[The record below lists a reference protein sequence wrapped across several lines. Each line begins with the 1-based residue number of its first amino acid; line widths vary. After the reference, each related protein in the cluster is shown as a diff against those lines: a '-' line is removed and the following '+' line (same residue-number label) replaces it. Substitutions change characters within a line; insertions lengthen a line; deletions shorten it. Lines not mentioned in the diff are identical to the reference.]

1 MSDTSSTTSPKVNIR
16 RLAHAGDLP
25 LPSYATDQSAG
36 LDIAAALEVDAPF
49 MLEPGKRGLIPTG
62 FAIALPDGFEGQLRP
77 RSGLALR
84 EGITLLNSPGT
95 LDADYRGELKILLIN
110 HGQEPVQISR
120 GQRIAQLVITPVSHA
135 SVTEVETLP
144 DTQRGSGGFGS
155 TGA

>member
-1 MSDTSSTTSPKVNIR
+1 MSDSTSSSPNVNIK

-25 LPSYATDQSAG
+25 VPSYATAQSAG
-36 LDIAAALEVDAPF
+36 LDIAAALEEASP
-49 MLEPGKRGLIPTG
+49 LILKPGERRLIPTG
-62 FAIALPDGFEGQLRP
+62 FAVALPDGFEGQLRP

-110 HGQEPVQISR
+110 HGQESVQITR
-120 GQRIAQLVITPVSHA
+120 GQRIAQLIIAPVSKA
-135 SVTEVETLP
+135 RIKEVESLP
-144 DTQRGSGGFGS
+144 DTQRGTGGFGS